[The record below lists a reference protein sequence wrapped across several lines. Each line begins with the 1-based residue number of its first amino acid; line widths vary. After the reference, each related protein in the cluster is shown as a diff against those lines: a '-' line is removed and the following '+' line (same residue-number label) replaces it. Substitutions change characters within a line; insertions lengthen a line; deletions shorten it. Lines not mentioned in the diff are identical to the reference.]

1 MKKTVLKLSQIVKEF
16 PGVRALNQVD
26 FDLIEGEVHALVGEN
41 GSGKSTLMNIISG
54 VMPTNSGEIYLYNKP
69 VHFKDPKD
77 AHDNGISMIHQEL
90 SLAPELSVME
100 NIFIGRQIKNK
111 LGFISNKKMRFE
123 CEKILEE
130 YHIEDVRYNDL
141 VKDLSLSQMQLIEIA
156 KAIYLDNK
164 IIIMDEP
171 TSSLTKAETAT
182 LFKHIDTLKQKGCSI
197 IFISHRLDEIKKIA
211 DRITVLRDGNLIIT
225 AENDTIAVKDIIAYM
240 VGKEFENALKRE
252 NRSKKEKV
260 LEVKHLTN
268 KKIHNISFHLSKG
281 EVLGITGLVGS
292 GRTELLQTI
301 FGEMRSD
308 SGEIFLYGKKQN
320 INSVA
325 TAIGLGIGLIP
336 EGRKTQGLFPGLS
349 VQENISVVNRQHTSR
364 FGFVNERG
372 IGKDASEIKKK
383 LNIKTPTLKNQIN
396 NLSGGNQQ
404 KAIIGRW
411 LMNHPQ
417 ILLLDE
423 PTHGIDVGA
432 KAEIYGIIDQLSKQ
446 GISVIL
452 VSSELPEILSLCD
465 RVIIM
470 HRGRINGEL
479 DNIELTQEMIM
490 TYATNQNEN
499 DNTTGRHYD

>member
-1 MKKTVLKLSQIVKEF
+1 MMKKTVLKLSQIVKEF
-16 PGVRALNQVD
+16 PGVRALDKVD
-26 FDLIEGEVHALVGEN
+26 FDLIEGEVHALIGEN

-54 VMPTNSGEIYLYNKP
+54 VMSANQGEIELYNQT
-69 VHFKDPKD
+69 VRFKDPKD
-77 AHDNGISMIHQEL
+77 AQDNGISMIHQEL
-90 SLAPELSVME
+90 SLAPELSVVE
-100 NIFIGRQIKNK
+100 NIFIGRQLKNR
-111 LGFISNKKMRFE
+111 LGFISHKEMRLE
-123 CEKILEE
+123 CEKLLEE
-130 YHIEDVRYNDL
+130 YNIEDVKYNDL

-182 LFKHIDTLKQKGCSI
+182 LFKHIENLKQKGCSI

-211 DRITVLRDGNLIIT
+211 DRITVLRDGNRIIT
-225 AENDTIAVKDIIAYM
+225 AANDAIEVKDIIAYM
-240 VGKEFENALKRE
+240 VGKDFKNALKRE
-252 NRSKKEKV
+252 NKSQSEKV
-260 LEVKHLTN
+260 LEVKNITN
-268 KKIHNISFHLSKG
+268 KKIQNVSFHLKRG

-301 FGEMRSD
+301 FGEMNSD
-308 SGEIFLYGKKQN
+308 SGEIYLYGKKQN
-320 INSVA
+320 IKSVA
-325 TAIGLGIGLIP
+325 TAISLGIGLIP

-349 VQENISVVNRQHTSR
+349 VQENISIVKRQHTSR
-364 FGFVNERG
+364 FGFLNEHTISSNAAEMR
-372 IGKDASEIKKK
+372 DK
-383 LNIKTPTLKNQIN
+383 LNIKTPTLKNKIN

-411 LMNHPQ
+411 LMNHPK

-465 RVIIM
+465 RIIVM

-479 DNIELTQEMIM
+479 DNKELTQEMIM
-490 TYATNQNEN
+490 TYATNQN
-499 DNTTGRHYD
+499 